1 MKRYRNLLIL
11 AAVLALLV
19 GAYFLISS
27 LSKKG
32 GTEAETTLP
41 ESYTAA
47 SVAPEQLVS
56 VKITVKED
64 DGERVL
70 SFSLSDDAASWKWS
84 EDGDVPLD
92 NSGFASMVSALNGAV
107 TDVRMES
114 VGASDLEKYGLNEP
128 ALRAEFGYSDGKKA
142 EYIIGGYN
150 SFNSKYYFSEASEPG
165 TVYMVSS
172 SVFNALN
179 VTVPDLIKKDEIPS
193 VTPSRDT
200 SVAFDIGGKKYVYS
214 YYPNGSGTDYTDAYK
229 WYLSVDGGKPIRVGT
244 GAGKDIDGMLS
255 GLYTRDVA
263 AYTDIDLSSFGLTDP
278 VTMTVSYTRTDKI
291 TDSQTGETKE
301 AAVPASY
308 VLKIG
313 AQDEG
318 GDYYV
323 VTETSKL
330 VYTAAYSDVI
340 EMLTAEDPRSVMP
353 ETVEDINYA
362 LVEKAVFTAGGKS
375 ASVILSHNTDGTGY
389 AYAGGG
395 AVDAEKFS
403 AVTAAL
409 HALKV
414 DTYSDLV
421 ERDAAQSA
429 DPIFSLTL
437 SFNYEGASDMTLSLI
452 PYTENYC
459 LVSFAGREDQ
469 LVLRDSLTD
478 LLDAVSALAEGAA

>member
-27 LSKKG
+27 LNKKG

-142 EYIIGGYN
+142 EYLIGGYN

-193 VTPSRDT
+193 VTPT
-200 SVAFDIGGKKYVYS
+200 KGTTVTFDFGGKKYVYS

-229 WYLSVDGGKPIRVGT
+229 WYLSVDGGEPVRVGT
-244 GAGKDIDGMLS
+244 GTGKDIDGMLS

-263 AYTDIDLSSFGLTDP
+263 AYTDIDLSSFGLAEP
-278 VTMTVSYTRTDKI
+278 ATMTVSYTRTDKI

-313 AQDEG
+313 ARDEDG
-318 GDYYV
+318 YYYV

-330 VYTAAYSDVI
+330 VYTSAYSDVF
-340 EMLTAEDPRSVMP
+340 ETLMSDDVRRVMP

-375 ASVILSHNTDGTGY
+375 AAVTLSYLSGETEY

-469 LVLRDSLTD
+469 LVLRESLTD